1 MIDHTQLSYEIVA
14 LVTILAIVA
23 LGMLAASD
31 VLYRVRRALRR
42 REPSPIANYRARM
55 MRVMAEGMDKGGAV

>member
-14 LVTILAIVA
+14 LVTILAIVL

-31 VLYRVRRALRR
+31 VLWRVRRALRR
-42 REPSPIANYRARM
+42 
-55 MRVMAEGMDKGGAV
+55 GGAK